1 MLDVLAT
8 PGRPLDAEQR
18 QEFEGPLGADL
29 SSVRVHS
36 GDPASTSA
44 AAAVDAEAFTSGD
57 HVVFRGPVDRRT
69 LAHELTHVVQQR
81 QGPVAGTDSGDGLRV
96 SDPGDRFEREADAT
110 ADALVS
116 QASPVQRVAGGG
128 PPEETGS
135 AGGVAVQRAASSV
148 DTARGSVE
156 EADIT
161 EAGAETEGERRARIS
176 AWRNNVAPRDWLGQ
190 RRGTEQEIENQRQRL
205 GWRQQQPLPPVGAP
219 VPGGETAETQAV
231 APEPPSPGVASESG
245 RSSIDTVR
253 GSIEEADAEA
263 EAELLASISVWRDQ
277 VEPRDPLGRTL
288 QEAEDQR
295 RRLGWRRQLL
305 PPVETSA
312 SGGPAEPPSPGATTE
327 SGRSSIEAVRGSVDE
342 ADITEAAAGSSSIED
357 DAARQARISSW
368 SSEVGP
374 RDPLGRTAQEVEEQR
389 RRLGRRRYLFPP
401 GAAPASGGAG
411 ADTAAGD
418 TARVESA
425 APTIESAASSV
436 DSAVPNEAGGGGRPR
451 PLPPTPESL
460 SSDAESIRSSEHDGE
475 GSDGGVAP
483 ELASPEIREV
493 PRSRPGSVAPE
504 PASPEIREVPRS
516 RQGSVAPEP
525 ASPEIREV
533 PRSRPGSMATKV
545 ATEPKAAVKDQEVPA
560 QAGNAP
566 AQPPAPSLPGRI
578 LEGWLSGGDRVI
590 TIQGGEDVVVDRLV
604 SALPF
609 TLSAGDRQEARAQ
622 WADTLSLAA
631 LQPRLSA
638 MTRGDSVTVPMDVGG
653 WSGPITVSARVMK
666 VKTLDPKT
674 VEFEAGGD
682 RFSSTSELSESRERL
697 QGQFGGTIPII
708 EGGPTLGVTPTGR
721 VLQDKFSSGAT
732 ARTGRAFAR
741 TKTKEK
747 ATILDSRIQL
757 KFDFSEL
764 QGPRSFYVVGPRQR
778 VESGKERYESRTIDA
793 ISADVATP
801 VSDGAG
807 PAMRLLPPRRVQQ
820 TLALGGMDV
829 VNDVHALTDRGT
841 FSSAGVSGLL
851 RSIEDTGRAVFG
863 TDWPAVQKGILSY
876 VSITSLQRDLKAMMV
891 GDGLAFPLPQE
902 FGSIRIGAEIV
913 SMSHHHTTKETEFN
927 VGTDTSGSMSSSE
940 GSNERGE
947 VTAPIGL
954 SGLGGGAAT
963 GSLTVTP
970 FTEYGRDGR
979 ESAQGAARSGVGMKM
994 KVPGAVFDGVAKLSF
1009 KVRRPGQ
1016 PGQPNLGEARIGFQA
1031 IVDAAEAIDPGSK
1044 DPQEFVAK
1052 GIRKSL
1058 TAPPFTP
1065 GEKIR
1070 RASTGIL
1077 GGGGGGGGPRNGGG
1091 LPSTAVILD
1100 VLAGEG
1106 GAHNPVADTAGQ
1118 FGEEQLGRSWA
1129 GLEATVLGTFSRE
1142 RLASSIAAM
1151 SRGVPLQSP
1160 PLILPIPQVPTPRQ
1174 LNPLKPPYGEA
1185 WVSATATLQ
1194 DLEYVRELSPK
1205 AELNVLNDVST
1216 SSGSRHNSYKGV
1228 GAEVG
1233 GAATIRTPT
1242 PNVTVDAPAPTVGAR
1257 RRWQRGT
1264 RATQAFG
1271 SIASGKFARPQAPM
1285 HVFLGTASVTLM
1297 LIHSEQAPVARPPTQ
1312 LQFLVALP
1320 HAHTEEHVVGADS
1333 TAGRSE
1339 EPAPSATEVAA
1350 APPAAPA
1357 AGGGLGPMR
1366 VRSSH
1371 QIGFSDVVVQLGN
1384 DMAVINA
1391 VRGAIGDRFGDRW
1404 EVAQAKLLP
1413 VFDRAV
1419 IQPLIPALTH
1429 GRRWGSSVRV
1439 PAMAAGARDVTADV
1453 AIVGAQATMTKHTD
1467 SVPKFEF
1474 EVGSDSTTGGGT
1486 QSVRRNRYIGQNQ
1499 TLSVAAQPQ
1508 GAALTANPVGFTVN
1522 MDDTSGSTQ
1531 DVTGGT
1537 VNRAK
1542 IVEPAQLF
1550 EGSVTFTIE
1559 IEVGGS
1565 AEPIEAQAVMTGE
1578 FAFPARDMPQEA
1590 GQGGASKLFSV
1601 PDRIKDS
1608 LRLGESDVVL
1618 NLLPPNERQPVGA
1631 SAPQTEA
1638 GAATQ
1643 TAGASAARAEPPA
1656 QLSAAAILSQLDERA
1671 ERIFGSAEKWNAA
1684 RPALEAQLNIDELK
1698 QRFRSMMAGRGW
1710 EIPLGEH
1717 GDVTITASVE
1727 EMAHATHIGEPVEF
1741 NTGIAG
1747 GLVLSGGADGPLDE
1761 DRRVFYREA
1770 SQLTRTVTQPDAGT
1784 AVTPGQTY
1792 TYERGTDS
1800 GSGQTRIRQTG
1811 VGTKSKDPGSVYDG
1825 VALLHF
1831 EFDLPSGSGAATPTG
1846 RGPSSEYLK
1855 NRKERW
1861 DEIGKEVRALD
1872 DKLAAPGISD
1882 DEKRRAEADRTE
1894 KVGEL
1899 KDLVAEQNWSEQ
1911 RRAEAQQS
1919 AAGASRTPEARV
1931 RFTAMVETADAH
1943 EVENAE
1949 DARFSRHDDKR
1960 AGRAGAENA
1969 GRRPAKGT
1977 LEHDHISTMPDF
1989 GSVEKMLD
1997 VYGNMIY
2004 GGAWSKYRSTIL
2016 SELSAEQIMV
2026 NLPAMTQGVPLETT
2040 EINGLRPGRI
2050 TLTAQVKDNDRW
2062 LLDFLRESKADVA
2075 LVAESTDRLR
2085 GRERSSNLHESNSQL
2100 GIGPVTF
2107 SGGGSWRNR
2116 KGVEVQIGGRLV
2128 SNSKVTQQ
2136 QARFQGHAIFAMTF
2150 YPGLQPPGS
2159 FFRESSSTMSFALPV
2174 TVSMS
2179 AQETYLPK

>member
-1 MLDVLAT
+1 MHDVLAS

-18 QEFEGPLGADL
+18 REFEGPLGADL

-36 GDPASTSA
+36 GDTASSSA
-44 AAAVDAEAFTSGD
+44 AAAVDAQAFTSGD
-57 HVVFRGPVDRRT
+57 HVVFGGPVDRHT
-69 LAHELTHVVQQR
+69 LAHELAHVVQQR
-81 QGPVAGTDSGDGLRV
+81 RGPVAGTDNGDGLRV

-116 QASPVQRVAGGG
+116 KASPIQRVAGGG

-148 DTARGSVE
+148 ESVRGSVE

-161 EAGAETEGERRARIS
+161 EAGGQTETERQARFS
-176 AWRNNVAPRDWLGQ
+176 AWRNAVEPRDPLG
-190 RRGTEQEIENQRQRL
+190 RTLEGVDERRQRL
-205 GWRQQQPLPPVGAP
+205 GWRQQPLPPVGAP
-219 VPGGETAETQAV
+219 VPPGEATETQAV
-231 APEPPSPGVASESG
+231 TPEPPSPGVASESG

-263 EAELLASISVWRDQ
+263 EADLLASISVWRNE
-277 VEPRDPLGRTL
+277 VEPRDPLGRTP
-288 QEAEDQR
+288 EEVEEQR

-312 SGGPAEPPSPGATTE
+312 SGGAGTAEPPSPGATSE
-327 SGRSSIEAVRGSVDE
+327 SGRSSIEDVRGSVDE
-342 ADITEAAAGSSSIED
+342 ADITEAAAGYSSIED

-368 SSEVGP
+368 RDQVEP
-374 RDPLGRTAQEVEEQR
+374 RDPLGRTSQEVEEQR

-411 ADTAAGD
+411 GGMAAGD

-425 APTIESAASSV
+425 APSVESAAPSV
-436 DSAVPNEAGGGGRPR
+436 ESAGPNEADGGGRPR
-451 PLPPTPESL
+451 PLPPTPEVL
-460 SSDAESIRSSEHDGE
+460 SSDAESFRSSEPEGE
-475 GSDGGVAP
+475 GSAGG
-483 ELASPEIREV
+483 
-493 PRSRPGSVAPE
+493 
-504 PASPEIREVPRS
+504 
-516 RQGSVAPEP
+516 VAPEP

-533 PRSRPGSMATKV
+533 PRSRPGSMAPEPASPEIREVPRSRPGSVAPKV
-545 ATEPKAAVKDQEVPA
+545 ATEPKAAVKDQEVPSQEGPA
-560 QAGNAP
+560 QAGSTP
-566 AQPPAPSLPGRI
+566 ARPPAPSLPGRI
-578 LEGWLSGGDRVI
+578 AEGWLSGGDRVI
-590 TIQGGEDVVVDRLV
+590 TIQGGDNVVIDRLV

-609 TLSAGDRQEARAQ
+609 TLSAGDREEARAQ
-622 WADTLSLAA
+622 WADTLGLGA

-653 WSGPITVSARVMK
+653 WSGPITVSARIMSVAP
-666 VKTLDPKT
+666 LAPKT

-721 VLQDKFSSGAT
+721 VLQDKFSSGTT

-747 ATILDSRIQL
+747 AAILDSRIQL

-764 QGPRSFYVVGPRQR
+764 QGPRSFYVVGSRQR
-778 VESGKERYESRTIDA
+778 VASGKERYESKTIDA
-793 ISADVATP
+793 ISADLATP
-801 VSDGAG
+801 ISAGAG
-807 PAMRLLPPRRVQQ
+807 PAGRLLPPQRVQQ
-820 TLALGGMDV
+820 TLALGGTDV

-841 FSSAGVSGLL
+841 FSSAGVPGLL
-851 RSIEDTGRAVFG
+851 RSIEDNGQALFG
-863 TDWPAVQKGILSY
+863 TDWPAVNKGILSF

-891 GDGLAFPLPQE
+891 GDGIAFPLPNE
-902 FGSIRIGAEIV
+902 LGSIRIGAQIV

-927 VGTDTSGSMSSSE
+927 VGTDTSSSTASSG
-940 GSNERGE
+940 GSNERE
-947 VTAPIGL
+947 EFTAPIGL
-954 SGLGGGAAT
+954 SGLGGGVAT
-963 GSLTVTP
+963 GSLTFTP
-970 FTEYGRDGR
+970 FAEYGRDGR
-979 ESAQGAARSGVGMKM
+979 ESAQASARSGAGMKM

-1009 KVRRPGQ
+1009 KVRRPGK
-1016 PGQPNLGEARIGFQA
+1016 PGQPTLGEARIGFQA

-1052 GIRKSL
+1052 GLRQRL
-1058 TAPPFTP
+1058 TAPAFTP

-1070 RASTGIL
+1070 RASTEIL
-1077 GGGGGGGGPRNGGG
+1077 GGGGSRSGGG

-1106 GAHNPVADTAGQ
+1106 GEHNPVADRAGQ

-1129 GLEATVLGTFSRE
+1129 GVEATVLGTFSRE

-1185 WVSATATLQ
+1185 WVSATAALQ

-1216 SSGSRHNSYKGV
+1216 SSGSRHNSYKGA
-1228 GAEVG
+1228 GFEVG

-1242 PNVTVDAPAPTVGAR
+1242 PNVAVDAPAPTVGYR

-1271 SIASGKFARPQAPM
+1271 SIASGKFARPNAPM
-1285 HVFLGTASVTLM
+1285 HVFLGTASVTLT
-1297 LIHSEQAPVARPPTQ
+1297 LIHSEAAPVAGPQTQ
-1312 LQFLVALP
+1312 VQFLVALP
-1320 HAHTEEHVVGADS
+1320 HAHTEEHVVGS
-1333 TAGRSE
+1333 TAGRSGE
-1339 EPAPSATEVAA
+1339 IVGGPGEVVADSPEIVVPEAEVAA
-1350 APPAAPA
+1350 APPAPVPA
-1357 AGGGLGPMR
+1357 AGGGLGPVR

-1391 VRGAIGDRFGDRW
+1391 VRAAIGDRFGDRW

-1413 VFDRAV
+1413 VFDRAA
-1419 IQPLIPALTH
+1419 IQPLVPALTH
-1429 GRRWGSSVRV
+1429 GRRWGTSVRV
-1439 PAMAAGARDVTADV
+1439 PAAAAGARDVTADV

-1467 SVPKFEF
+1467 SVSKFEF

-1486 QSVRRNRYIGQNQ
+1486 QTVRRNRYIGQNQ

-1508 GAALTANPVGFTVN
+1508 GTALTANPLNLAVN
-1522 MDDTSGSTQ
+1522 IDDTSGSTQ

-1559 IEVGGS
+1559 IEMGGS
-1565 AEPIEAQAVMTGE
+1565 AEPIVAHAVMSGE

-1601 PDRIKDS
+1601 PGRIKDS
-1608 LRLGESDVVL
+1608 LRLGGTDVVL
-1618 NLLPPNERQPVGA
+1618 DLLPPHQRQPVGA
-1631 SAPQTEA
+1631 SATQAEA

-1643 TAGASAARAEPPA
+1643 NEAAAVARAEPPA
-1656 QLSAAAILSQLDERA
+1656 QLSAAGILNQLDARA
-1671 ERIFGSAEKWNAA
+1671 ARIFGSTEKWNAA
-1684 RPALEAQLNIDELK
+1684 RPALAAELNIDELK

-1710 EIPLGEH
+1710 EIQLGEH

-1761 DRRVFYREA
+1761 DKRVFYREA
-1770 SQLTRTVTQPDAGT
+1770 SQLTRTVTQPDART

-1831 EFDLPSGSGAATPTG
+1831 EFDLPSGSGAAAAAPS
-1846 RGPSSEYLK
+1846 GPSSEYLK
-1855 NRKERW
+1855 SRQERW
-1861 DEIGKEVRALD
+1861 DEIGKEVRTLD
-1872 DKLAAPGISD
+1872 DKIATPGISD
-1882 DEKRRAEADRTE
+1882 DEKRRAGADRAE
-1894 KVGEL
+1894 KVEEL
-1899 KDLVAEQNWSEQ
+1899 TDLVAQQNWSDR
-1911 RRAEAQQS
+1911 RRADAQQI
-1919 AAGASRTPEARV
+1919 AASASRTPEARV

-1949 DARFSRHDDKR
+1949 DARFSRYDDKR
-1960 AGRAGAENA
+1960 AGTAGAEND
-1969 GRRPAKGT
+1969 GRRPAQGT
-1977 LEHDHISTMPDF
+1977 LAHDHITTMPDF

-1997 VYGNMIY
+1997 VYGDMIY
-2004 GGAWSKYRSTIL
+2004 GRAWSKYRSTIL

-2026 NLPAMTQGVPLETT
+2026 NLPAMTQGIPLETT

-2050 TLTAQVKDNDRW
+2050 TLTAQVKDDNRW

-2085 GRERSSNLHESNSQL
+2085 SRERSSNLHESNSQL

-2136 QARFQGHAIFAMTF
+2136 QARFAGHAIFAMTF
-2150 YPGLQPPGS
+2150 YPGLRDG
-2159 FFRESSSTMSFALPV
+2159 FWGRESSSTMSFALPV

-2179 AQETYLPK
+2179 AEDTYVPR

>member
-1 MLDVLAT
+1 MF
-8 PGRPLDAEQR
+8 G
-18 QEFEGPLGADL
+18 
-29 SSVRVHS
+29 
-36 GDPASTSA
+36 
-44 AAAVDAEAFTSGD
+44 
-57 HVVFRGPVDRRT
+57 GPVDRHT
-69 LAHELTHVVQQR
+69 LAHELAHVVQQR
-81 QGPVAGTDSGDGLRV
+81 QGPVTGTDYGDGLRV
-96 SDPGDRFEREADAT
+96 SDPGDRFEQEAEAT

-116 QASPVQRVAGGG
+116 HASPVQRVAGGG
-128 PPEETGS
+128 PAAEMGS

-148 DTARGSVE
+148 ESTRGSVE

-161 EAGAETEGERRARIS
+161 EAASETETERQARLS
-176 AWRNNVAPRDWLGQ
+176 AWRNAVESRDPLGRTLEQVDEQ
-190 RRGTEQEIENQRQRL
+190 RRRRGWQRHL
-205 GWRQQQPLPPVGAP
+205 LPPA
-219 VPGGETAETQAV
+219 TASASAAETPEVPIAE
-231 APEPPSPGVASESG
+231 AEPPGAMSESG

-263 EAELLASISVWRDQ
+263 EADLLASISVWRNEI
-277 VEPRDPLGRTL
+277 EPRDPLGRTL
-288 QEAEDQR
+288 QDVEDQR

-305 PPVETSA
+305 PPVETPA
-312 SGGPAEPPSPGATTE
+312 SGGAGTAEPPSPGETSE

-357 DAARQARISSW
+357 DAARQARVSSW
-368 SSEVGP
+368 RDDVEP
-374 RDPLGRTAQEVEEQR
+374 RDPLGRTAQEVEDQR

-401 GAAPASGGAG
+401 SAAPASGGAG
-411 ADTAAGD
+411 ADVATRD
-418 TARVESA
+418 TARVENA
-425 APTIESAASSV
+425 APSV
-436 DSAVPNEAGGGGRPR
+436 GGGVPNEADGGGRPR
-451 PLPPTPESL
+451 PLPPIPEVSP
-460 SSDAESIRSSEHDGE
+460 SDAERFRPSEPAGE
-475 GSDGGVAP
+475 GSA
-483 ELASPEIREV
+483 
-493 PRSRPGSVAPE
+493 
-504 PASPEIREVPRS
+504 
-516 RQGSVAPEP
+516 GSVAPEP

-533 PRSRPGSMATKV
+533 PRSRPASMATKV
-545 ATEPKAAVKDQEVPA
+545 ATEPKAAVKEQGVPTKEVPA
-560 QAGNAP
+560 QAGSTP
-566 AQPPAPSLPGRI
+566 ARPPAPSLPGRI
-578 LEGWLSGGDRVI
+578 AEGWLSGGDRVI
-590 TIQGGEDVVVDRLV
+590 TIQGGEDVVIDRLL

-609 TLSAGDRQEARAQ
+609 TLSAGDMEEAKAQ
-622 WADTLSLAA
+622 WVDTLGLGA

-653 WSGPITVSARVMK
+653 WSGPITVSARIMSVAP
-666 VKTLDPKT
+666 LGPKT

-721 VLQDKFSSGAT
+721 VLQDKFSSGTT

-747 ATILDSRIQL
+747 ATILDGRIQL

-764 QGPRSFYVVGPRQR
+764 QGPRSFYVVGSRQR
-778 VESGKERYESRTIDA
+778 VASGKEQYESKTIDA
-793 ISADVATP
+793 ISADLATP
-801 VSDGAG
+801 VSEGVG
-807 PAMRLLPPRRVQQ
+807 PARRLLPPQRVQQ
-820 TLALGGMDV
+820 TLALGGTDV

-841 FSSAGVSGLL
+841 FSSAGVPGLL
-851 RSIEDTGRAVFG
+851 RSIEDNGRALFG
-863 TDWPAVQKGILSY
+863 TDWPAVHKGILSF

-891 GDGLAFPLPQE
+891 GDGVAFPLPKE
-902 FGSIRIGAEIV
+902 LGSIRIGAQIV

-927 VGTDTSGSMSSSE
+927 VGTDTSSSTTSSE

-947 VTAPIGL
+947 FTAPIGL
-954 SGLGGGAAT
+954 SGLGGGVAT
-963 GSLTVTP
+963 GSLTFTP
-970 FTEYGRDGR
+970 LAEYGWDGR
-979 ESAQGAARSGVGMKM
+979 ESAQGSARSGVGMKM

-1016 PGQPNLGEARIGFQA
+1016 PGQPTLGEARIGFQA

-1052 GIRKSL
+1052 GLRQRL
-1058 TAPPFTP
+1058 TAPTFTP
-1065 GEKIR
+1065 EEKIR
-1070 RASTGIL
+1070 RASTEIL
-1077 GGGGGGGGPRNGGG
+1077 GGGGPRNGGG

-1106 GAHNPVADTAGQ
+1106 GEHNPVADTAGR

-1129 GLEATVLGTFSRE
+1129 NLEATVLGTFSRE

-1185 WVSATATLQ
+1185 WVSATAALQ

-1205 AELNVLNDVST
+1205 AELNVLNDIST
-1216 SSGSRHNSYKGV
+1216 SSGDRHNSYKGV
-1228 GAEVG
+1228 GFEVG

-1264 RATQAFG
+1264 RATRAFG
-1271 SIASGKFARPQAPM
+1271 SIASGKFARPNAPM

-1297 LIHSEQAPVARPPTQ
+1297 LIHSEDAPVAGPQTQ

-1320 HAHTEEHVVGADS
+1320 HSHTEEHVVGADS

-1339 EPAPSATEVAA
+1339 EPAVSATEIAA

-1357 AGGGLGPMR
+1357 AGGGVGPLR

-1391 VRGAIGDRFGDRW
+1391 VRAAIGDRFGDRW

-1419 IQPLIPALTH
+1419 VQPLIPALTH
-1429 GRRWGSSVRV
+1429 GRRWGTSVRV
-1439 PAMAAGARDVTADV
+1439 PAAAAGARDVTADV

-1467 SVPKFEF
+1467 SVSKFEF

-1486 QSVRRNRYIGQNQ
+1486 QTVRRNRYIGQNQ

-1508 GAALTANPVGFTVN
+1508 GAALTANPLGFTVN
-1522 MDDTSGSTQ
+1522 IDDTSGSTL

-1550 EGSVTFTIE
+1550 EGSVTFTIA
-1559 IEVGGS
+1559 IEMGGS
-1565 AEPIEAQAVMTGE
+1565 AEPIETHAVMTGE

-1590 GQGGASKLFSV
+1590 GQEGPSKLFSV

-1608 LRLGESDVVL
+1608 LRLGETDVVL
-1618 NLLPPNERQPVGA
+1618 DLLSHGRPPGGA
-1631 SAPQTEA
+1631 SATQTEA

-1643 TAGASAARAEPPA
+1643 TEAAPAEPTA
-1656 QLSAAAILSQLDERA
+1656 QLSAAGILKQLDARA
-1671 ERIFGSAEKWNAA
+1671 ERIFGSVEKWNAA
-1684 RPALEAQLNIDELK
+1684 RAALEMELDIDELK

-1710 EIPLGEH
+1710 EIDLGEH
-1717 GDVTITASVE
+1717 GGVTITASVE

-1747 GLVLSGGADGPLDE
+1747 GRVLSGGADGPLDE

-1770 SQLTRTVTQPDAGT
+1770 SQLTRTVTQPGARI
-1784 AVTPGQTY
+1784 AITPGQTY

-1811 VGTKSKDPGSVYDG
+1811 VGTKSKVAGSVYDG

-1831 EFDLPSGSGAATPTG
+1831 EFDLPSGSAAATPAPS
-1846 RGPSSEYLK
+1846 GPSSEYLK
-1855 NRKERW
+1855 TRQERW
-1861 DEIGKEVRALD
+1861 DEIGKEVRTLD
-1872 DKLAAPGISD
+1872 DKMATPGISD
-1882 DEKRRAEADRTE
+1882 DEKRRAGADRAD
-1894 KVGEL
+1894 KVEDL
-1899 KDLVAEQNWSEQ
+1899 KDLMAQENWTDR
-1911 RRAEAQQS
+1911 RRAEAQQI
-1919 AAGASRTPEARV
+1919 AASASRTPEARV

-1943 EVENAE
+1943 SVENAE
-1949 DARFSRHDDKR
+1949 DARFSRYDKR
-1960 AGRAGAENA
+1960 AGRAGAENE
-1969 GRRPAKGT
+1969 GRKPAQGT
-1977 LEHDHISTMPDF
+1977 LEHDHITTMPDF

-1997 VYGNMIY
+1997 VYGDMIY
-2004 GGAWSKYRSTIL
+2004 GHSWSKYRSTIL

-2026 NLPAMTQGVPLETT
+2026 NLPAMTQGIPLETT

-2050 TLTAQVKDNDRW
+2050 TLTAQVKDENRW

-2085 GRERSSNLHESNSQL
+2085 SRERSSNLHESNSQL

-2116 KGVEVQIGGRLV
+2116 KGVQVQIGGRLV

-2136 QARFQGHAIFAMTF
+2136 QARFEGHAIFAMTF
-2150 YPGLQPPGS
+2150 YPGLRDGLWG
-2159 FFRESSSTMSFALPV
+2159 RASSSTMSFALPV

-2179 AQETYLPK
+2179 AEDTYVPR